1 MLVVISELEVWKHL
15 LKGIKFQ
22 FKVWTDHK
30 NFLIKMQKLK
40 WRHARWA
47 LYLLR
52 LDFTLKDVLRTKIRK
67 ADRLSRRTDWR
78 ESV

>member
-1 MLVVISELEVWKHL
+1 MLVVISELEAWKHFL
-15 LKGIKFQ
+15 EGIKFQ
-22 FKVWTDHK
+22 FKVWTDYK

-52 LDFTLKDVLRTKIRK
+52 FYFTLKHVLRTNIGK
-67 ADRLSRRTDWR
+67 ADRLSKRTDWR